1 MIRQGLVEPQA
12 TQVSPSSLRLP
23 RFGQISFLNCLP
35 ISYPIEKKHVS
46 LNADIIFA
54 NPQAL
59 NLAFAQNE
67 LDLGAMSSFYYL
79 QTFNLKDNFQLLDG
93 ISISSVGAVGSVLFF
108 TRVPLNKQSL
118 KRVCVTAQ
126 SATSVNLLKVLLA
139 EEYGL
144 HPEFV
149 ASNQPDIF
157 DPSFDGALI
166 IGDRALEHDKLWSGS
181 AERIDLSK
189 WWYERYQLPMV
200 FGLWA
205 AKTSWVAANQEAV
218 LQIKSQL
225 LKALELGLS
234 SLFPE
239 VLTLAAQ
246 RSGLS
251 KARLEQYYLS
261 DLNFEMKDEHLA
273 GLSKYKE
280 LCQKHN
286 LIS

>member
-1 MIRQGLVEPQA
+1 MFRQGLVEQTA
-12 TQVSPSSLRLP
+12 KQVSQANTQLP

-35 ISYPIEKKHVS
+35 ISYPIEKKCIN
-46 LNADIIFA
+46 LDAEITFA

-79 QTFNLKDNFQLLDG
+79 QNSHEFQLLDG
-93 ISISSVGAVGSVLFF
+93 ISISSIGPVGSVLFF
-108 TRVPLNKQSL
+108 TKVPIKPETL

-139 EEYGL
+139 EEYNL

-157 DPSFDGALI
+157 DPSFDSALI
-166 IGDRALEHDKLWSGS
+166 IGDRALEHDQLWSGS

-189 WWYERYQLPMV
+189 WWYDRYQLPMV

-205 AKTSWVAANQEAV
+205 AKTAWAESNQEV
-218 LQIKSQL
+218 LAQIKGQL
-225 LKALELGLS
+225 HKALTLGLT

-239 VLTLAAQ
+239 VLTLASQ

-251 KARLEQYYLS
+251 KKRLEQYYLS
-261 DLNFEMKDEHLA
+261 DLNFEMTDKHLS
-273 GLSKYKE
+273 GLQQYKL

-286 LIS
+286 LIT